1 MLLRLVRENLA
12 PYKGAVAA
20 VVILQ
25 FLQTA
30 ATLFLPT
37 LNADIIDQ
45 GVVKGD
51 TATIMNIGG
60 WMLAVTAGQVVC
72 SVAATYYA
80 ARTAMRVG
88 RNVRRSLFTN
98 VETFSGREVGLFG
111 APSLITRTTNDVQQ
125 VQMSLLLTMTMMV
138 SAPIMGV
145 GGVLLALNQD
155 IPLSG
160 ILLLILPVL
169 VVIISLVLRRL
180 VPLFRRAQKQIDRV
194 NGVLREQI
202 MGIAVIRA
210 FVREHTEKQRF
221 DGANSDLTG
230 TQLRVSQYLALLF
243 PATMLVANLAT
254 VAVVWLGAF
263 RIDAGQMQIGALT
276 AFIAYIMQILMAVMM
291 SMFMIMMLPRAAVCA
306 ERIYEVLDT
315 RTSVR
320 DAPDANELVYDGG
333 RLVFTGVG
341 FTYPGAEDPVLQ
353 DISFEAEPGQT
364 TAIIGST
371 GAGKSTLLNLVPR
384 LLDPTVGNISVDGQD
399 TAGVTL
405 HSLRSGIGLVPQR
418 AHLFSGTI
426 ASNLRFGKPS
436 ATDGELWEALE
447 IAQAADFVRAAEGGL
462 DHEVEQGGGNFSGGQ
477 RQRLAIARALVVQPD
492 IYLFDDSFS
501 ALDFTTDARLRAA
514 LKQRTAHATVVVVA
528 QRVNTITDAGRIIVL
543 EEGRIAG
550 IGTHAELLESNT
562 AYREIVSSQYTPE
575 EAL

>member
-1 MLLRLVRENLA
+1 MLVRLVRENLA
-12 PYKGAVAA
+12 PYKGAVAI

-51 TATIMNIGG
+51 TGTIASIGT

-72 SVAATYYA
+72 SVAATYYS

-88 RNVRRSLFTN
+88 RNVRGALFTN
-98 VETFSGREVGLFG
+98 VETFSAREVGMFG

-125 VQMSLLLTMTMMV
+125 VQMSLLMTMTMMV

-169 VVIISLVLRRL
+169 FVVIILVLRRL
-180 VPLFRRAQKQIDRV
+180 VPLFRRAQRQIDRV

-210 FVREHTEKQRF
+210 FVRERTEEQRF
-221 DGANSDLTG
+221 DGANRDLTG

-254 VAVVWLGAF
+254 VAVVWFGAF

-276 AFIAYIMQILMAVMM
+276 AFIAYIMQILMAVLM

-315 RTSVR
+315 RTSVQ
-320 DAPDANELVYDGG
+320 DAPGAAALEYDGG
-333 RLVFTGVG
+333 RLVFSDVG
-341 FTYPGAEDPVLQ
+341 YTYPGAEAPVLHG
-353 DISFEAEPGQT
+353 ITFEALPGQT
-364 TAIIGST
+364 TAVIGST
-371 GAGKSTLLNLVPR
+371 GSGKSTLLNLVPR
-384 LLDPTVGNISVDGQD
+384 LLDPTAGHITVDGQD
-399 TAGVTL
+399 TAAVTL
-405 HSLRSGIGLVPQR
+405 QSLRSGIGLVPQR

-426 ASNLRFGKPS
+426 ATNLRFGKPD
-436 ATDGELWEALE
+436 ATDDELWEALE

-462 DHEVEQGGGNFSGGQ
+462 DHGVEQGGGNFSGGQ

-501 ALDFTTDARLRAA
+501 ALDFATDARLRAA
-514 LKQRTAHATVVVVA
+514 LKERTAHATVVVVA
-528 QRVNTITDAGRIIVL
+528 QRVNTITDAARIVVL
-543 EEGRIAG
+543 EEGRISG
-550 IGTHAELLESNT
+550 IGSHAELMESSP
-562 AYREIVSSQYTPE
+562 AYREIVSSQLTPE

>member
-1 MLLRLVRENLA
+1 MLVRLVRDNLA
-12 PYKGAVAA
+12 PYKGAVAI

-51 TATIMNIGG
+51 TGTIASIGT

-72 SVAATYYA
+72 SVAATYYS

-88 RNVRRSLFTN
+88 RNVRGALFTN
-98 VETFSGREVGLFG
+98 VETFSAREVGMFG

-125 VQMSLLLTMTMMV
+125 VQMSLLMTMTMMV

-169 VVIISLVLRRL
+169 FVVIILVLRRL
-180 VPLFRRAQKQIDRV
+180 VPLFRRAQRQIDRV

-210 FVREHTEKQRF
+210 FVRERTEEQRF
-221 DGANSDLTG
+221 DGANRDLTG

-254 VAVVWLGAF
+254 VAVVWFGAF

-276 AFIAYIMQILMAVMM
+276 AFIAYIMQILMAVLM

-315 RTSVR
+315 RTSVQ
-320 DAPDANELVYDGG
+320 DAPGAAALEYDGG
-333 RLVFTGVG
+333 RLVFSDVG
-341 FTYPGAEDPVLQ
+341 YTYPGAEAPVLHG
-353 DISFEAEPGQT
+353 ITFEALPGQT
-364 TAIIGST
+364 TAVIGST
-371 GAGKSTLLNLVPR
+371 GSGKSTLLNLVPR
-384 LLDPTVGNISVDGQD
+384 LLDPTAGHITVDGQD
-399 TAGVTL
+399 TAAVTL
-405 HSLRSGIGLVPQR
+405 QSLRSGIGLVPQR

-426 ASNLRFGKPS
+426 ATNLRFGKPD
-436 ATDGELWEALE
+436 ATDDELWEALE

-462 DHEVEQGGGNFSGGQ
+462 DHGVEQGGGNFSGGQ

-501 ALDFTTDARLRAA
+501 ALDFATDARLRAA
-514 LKQRTAHATVVVVA
+514 LKERTAHATVVVVA
-528 QRVNTITDAGRIIVL
+528 QRVNTITDAARIVVL
-543 EEGRIAG
+543 EEGRISG
-550 IGTHAELLESNT
+550 IGSHAELMESSP
-562 AYREIVSSQYTPE
+562 AYREIVSSQLTPE